1 MESELQSRSKN
12 QVWDI
17 SELVLGGKAIG
28 SQWVFKQKHDADG
41 NGEKCKAR
49 LVAKGYNQ
57 KYGIDYDET
66 FCPVVRSESVRTF
79 ITLAAKHRLQ
89 LHQLDVANAFL
100 NGNLKEQIYTKQ
112 PEQFKVKGNEH
123 LVCKLKR
130 SIYGLKQLRC
140 WSEALDKELK
150 KRVSNNPRMAL
161 PSVY

>member
-1 MESELQSRSKN
+1 M
-12 QVWDI
+12 
-17 SELVLGGKAIG
+17 
-28 SQWVFKQKHDADG
+28 
-41 NGEKCKAR
+41 
-49 LVAKGYNQ
+49 VAKGYNQ

-66 FCPVVRSESVRTF
+66 FCPVVRSEPVRTF

-100 NGNLKEQIYTKQ
+100 NGNLNEQIYTKQ

-150 KRVSNNPRMAL
+150 KWVSNNPRIAL

>member
-1 MESELQSRSKN
+1 M
-12 QVWDI
+12 
-17 SELVLGGKAIG
+17 
-28 SQWVFKQKHDADG
+28 
-41 NGEKCKAR
+41 
-49 LVAKGYNQ
+49 VAKGYNQ

-79 ITLAAKHRLQ
+79 ITLAAEHRLQ

-150 KRVSNNPRMAL
+150 KWVSNNPRIAL
-161 PSVY
+161 PSVYWTQKEKSLPLLLMSTTSSWLEKHLNTSRSPLM

>member
-1 MESELQSRSKN
+1 M
-12 QVWDI
+12 
-17 SELVLGGKAIG
+17 
-28 SQWVFKQKHDADG
+28 
-41 NGEKCKAR
+41 
-49 LVAKGYNQ
+49 VAKGYNQ

-79 ITLAAKHRLQ
+79 ITLAAEHRLQ

-161 PSVY
+161 PSVCWTQKEKSLPLLLMSTTSSWLEKHLNTSRSSLMQ

>member
-1 MESELQSRSKN
+1 M
-12 QVWDI
+12 
-17 SELVLGGKAIG
+17 
-28 SQWVFKQKHDADG
+28 
-41 NGEKCKAR
+41 
-49 LVAKGYNQ
+49 VAKGYNQ

-161 PSVY
+161 PSVYWTQKEKSLPLLLMSTTSSWLEKHLNTFRSSLMQ

>member
-1 MESELQSRSKN
+1 M
-12 QVWDI
+12 
-17 SELVLGGKAIG
+17 
-28 SQWVFKQKHDADG
+28 
-41 NGEKCKAR
+41 
-49 LVAKGYNQ
+49 VAKGYNQ

-79 ITLAAKHRLQ
+79 ITLAAEHRLQ

-161 PSVY
+161 PSVYWTQKEKSLPLLLMSTTSSWLEKHLNTSRSSLMQ

>member
-1 MESELQSRSKN
+1 M
-12 QVWDI
+12 
-17 SELVLGGKAIG
+17 
-28 SQWVFKQKHDADG
+28 
-41 NGEKCKAR
+41 
-49 LVAKGYNQ
+49 VAKGYNQ

-161 PSVY
+161 PSVYWTQKEKSLPLLLMSTTSSWLEKHLNTSRSSLMQ